1 MPKWRNLPKHLQ
13 VNRWVDV
20 AADFDLHSIILLLP
34 FSCWGLT
41 FRPHLPLLR
50 NSCLSA
56 RPTWLLSKMTLNT
69 ASWYFKPQQYSKATN
84 SCRYVIKQKMH
95 FWTGT
100 WEWNGT
106 KGLTTAGVCVLWVVV
121 FFLQPLLT
129 RKNELDKLRKEVKE
143 QWQREQKKMVSWLT
157 SRLRFVEGHTQV
169 NVEFKVVSLTG
180 EGSLPECSWNS

>member
-84 SCRYVIKQKMH
+84 SCRYIIKQKMH

-100 WEWNGT
+100 WEWN
-106 KGLTTAGVCVLWVVV
+106 KRLNNCWCVCFVGCWV
-121 FFLQPLLT
+121 FFAASPDQKEWAGQT
-129 RKNELDKLRKEVKE
+129 KKGGQGAVAERAKEDGELIDVKVAFC
-143 QWQREQKKMVSWLT
+143 RGPHT
-157 SRLRFVEGHTQV
+157 S
-169 NVEFKVVSLTG
+169 
-180 EGSLPECSWNS
+180 ECRI